1 MNILKRTFNRIK
13 VEFREKL
20 NPYLASYKRKRFV
33 YFGGGGENDLFTVI
47 FDNCWSRHLYRFL
60 EEVYNSPTIG
70 LFFFVHDFIKFL
82 QHLREYLSIELRFC
96 LIKRVK
102 IQRSACEIWRRM
114 CVI

>member
-82 QHLREYLSIELRFC
+82 QHLREYLSIELRFVS
-96 LIKRVK
+96 LKESKYKEALVK
-102 IQRSACEIWRRM
+102 YGGE
-114 CVI
+114 CV